1 VIVGMDTELDTT
13 PHRLGMDWAVRMEK
27 PAFIG
32 RASLE
37 RTSKLEDSR
46 RWVGFSMDGP
56 APTEGAPIRS
66 LQTGEIVGNVT
77 GSWTSPLLGKAL
89 MLGWQRRTPF
99 ADRVQIDGRVAIV
112 TPTPFYDPEGSRA
125 RA

>member
-1 VIVGMDTELDTT
+1 
-13 PHRLGMDWAVRMEK
+13 MDWAVRMEK

-37 RTSKLEDSR
+37 RTAKLPESR
-46 RWVGFSMDGP
+46 RWMGFTMDGP
-56 APTEGAPIRS
+56 AATEGTPIRS
-66 LQTGEIVGNVT
+66 VEEGEIVGTVS

-89 MLGWQRRTPF
+89 MLGWQRRAPF
-99 ADRVQIDGRVAIV
+99 AERVEIDGREAVV
-112 TPTPFYDPEGSRA
+112 TPTPFYDPEGARA